1 MRLET
6 GATGPLDLSA
16 SIALRDAVQE
26 YDPEVHGRGDP
37 ISGAPSESEAHE
49 GGPAVVDEELD
60 TGPGVDDGSD
70 GAVVASV
77 SGESAAAILPMD
89 GEGNV
94 YARSFRP
101 SASDLASLARVTE
114 EVEAGDVL
122 VIDPRQSGIMTVAR
136 QAADTA
142 VFGIVAAD
150 PGVVLGSRPPATAG
164 FPAETAE
171 AGAESGT
178 PVEGTTDPV
187 IAEVPV
193 ALSGVALCKVDAG
206 YGSIRP
212 GDLLTTSP
220 TSGHAMR
227 AEDPRPGTILGK
239 ALEPL
244 DAGTGL
250 VRVLVMLR

>member
-6 GATGPLDLSA
+6 GETGPLDLSA
-16 SIALRDAVQE
+16 SIALRDAIQE
-26 YDPEVHGRGDP
+26 YDPDVHGRGDP
-37 ISGAPSESEAHE
+37 ISGASSEIEAKE
-49 GGPAVVDEELD
+49 GGPPVVDAELD
-60 TGPGVDDGSD
+60 AGPGTEGGS
-70 GAVVASV
+70 GGVAVAAV
-77 SGESAAAILPMD
+77 SGDSAAVILPMD

-101 SASDLASLARVTE
+101 SASDMASLARVAE

-122 VIDPRQSGIMTVAR
+122 VIDPRQSGIMTLAR

-150 PGVVLGSRPPATAG
+150 PGVVLGSQPPTTAG
-164 FPAETAE
+164 FPVETGE
-171 AGAESGT
+171 AGEESGT

-187 IAEVPV
+187 TVEVPV

-220 TSGHAMR
+220 TIGHAMR
-227 AEDPRPGTILGK
+227 ADEPRPGTILGK